1 MANKAKNDNQPS
13 KTETTF
19 PPVVAVLGHVDH
31 GKTTLLDAI
40 RKSNVAESEHG
51 GITQRIGASSVTTIH
66 DGKPHRIT
74 FIDTPGH
81 ETFSKMRSRGAQAA
95 DIGIL
100 VVAANDGVMPQT
112 KESIKMLKDAGIPI
126 IVAITKIDLPE
137 KNVEKVKKQVMHEG
151 ILLEGLGGNTPYIE
165 VAAKTGHNIQAL
177 LDIILLVSQV
187 HEVKKGA
194 SATGPLQ
201 GIVIE
206 SRLDPKVGPRATI
219 VIKNG
224 TLKLR
229 GEVESN
235 GKSVRVRTIINE
247 NKEHL
252 TKALV
257 GDAVE
262 ILGFENVPSVGSI
275 VVGKGEA
282 GQKPVAK
289 TPTTVP
295 LPQMPMGLEMFSA
308 QTPSTHTLTIILVTD
323 TFGSLEAITAAFPK
337 DITIVSQKTGE
348 ITPADVMLAKSVGA
362 IVIGFNVKVSPQILQ
377 LARTE
382 KVLIKNYFIIYELI
396 DELSDALEGK
406 VLAQEEQILGEAKV
420 LASFPFEKA
429 KVLGVLVRSG
439 RVAKGDKVRLMR
451 EGEVIGESTIIS
463 VRHGKE
469 VVSKVEAG
477 KEAGLILSPFLDF
490 TIGDMILSHN

>member
-1 MANKAKNDNQPS
+1 MDKKTTKSNQQS
-13 KTETTF
+13 HDF

-51 GITQRIGASSVTTIH
+51 GITQRIGASSITTIH

-81 ETFSKMRSRGAQAA
+81 ETFSKMRSRGAQAS

-126 IVAITKIDLPE
+126 IVAITKVDLPE
-137 KNVEKVKKQVMHEG
+137 KNIEKVKQQVMHEG
-151 ILLEGLGGNTPYIE
+151 LLLEGLGGDVPYIE

-177 LDIILLVSQV
+177 LDLILLVSQV

-194 SATGPLQ
+194 SATGLLQ

-219 VIKNG
+219 VVKNG
-224 TLKLR
+224 TLTLR
-229 GEVESN
+229 DEIESD
-235 GKSVRVRTIINE
+235 GITARVRTITNE
-247 NKEHL
+247 SREHL
-252 TKALV
+252 VHASV

-262 ILGFENVPSVGSI
+262 VLGFETVPGVGSI
-275 VVGKGEA
+275 VARKGE
-282 GQKPVAK
+282 PVETSVAEA
-289 TPTTVP
+289 
-295 LPQMPMGLEMFSA
+295 PQSAPAPPMPMGLEMFSA
-308 QTPSTHTLTIILVTD
+308 QTPSTHTLTIILATD

-382 KVLIKNYFIIYELI
+382 KVLIKNYSIIYELI
-396 DELSDALEGK
+396 GELSDALEGK
-406 VLAQEEQILGEAKV
+406 ILAQEEQILGEAKV

-451 EGEVIGESTIIS
+451 EGEAIGESTIVS

-469 VVSKVEAG
+469 VISKVEAG